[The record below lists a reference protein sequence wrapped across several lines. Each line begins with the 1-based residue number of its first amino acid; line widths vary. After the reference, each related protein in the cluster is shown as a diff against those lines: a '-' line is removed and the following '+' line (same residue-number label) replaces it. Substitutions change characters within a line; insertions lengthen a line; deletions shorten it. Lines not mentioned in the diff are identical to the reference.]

1 MSLNIFES
9 TQPVKDFEMTIKII
23 LADDHQVMREGLKS
37 LLNQQK
43 DIQVIGEADDGQ
55 AVIRLTK
62 KLEPDMVI
70 LDIGMPNMNGIQ
82 ATQHIIAEVPN
93 TKVLAL
99 SMHSDH
105 QFVLKMLQAG
115 ASGYLLKDCALEELI
130 SAVRTISNDKFYLS
144 KDVTGVIISDYINKI
159 QAIDAA
165 GAPILTPR
173 ERETLQLI
181 AEGKSTVDT
190 AKFLNVSTKTI
201 ETHRKNIMDKLDIHS
216 IAELTK
222 YAVREGLTSIED

>member
-1 MSLNIFES
+1 M
-9 TQPVKDFEMTIKII
+9 IKII
-23 LADDHQVMREGLKS
+23 LADDHKVLREGLKS
-37 LLNQQK
+37 LLNQEE

-55 AVIRLTK
+55 AVVRLTR
-62 KLEPDMVI
+62 KLEPDIVV

-82 ATQHIIAEVPN
+82 ATQHIVAEVPD

-105 QFVLKMLQAG
+105 QFVVKMLQAG
-115 ASGYLLKDCALEELI
+115 ASGYMLKDCAFEELV
-130 SAVRTISNDKFYLS
+130 SAVRDIADGKFYLS
-144 KDVTGVIISDYINKI
+144 KDVTGVVISDYINRM

-165 GAPILTPR
+165 VEAILTSR

-181 AEGKSTVDT
+181 AEGNSTADT
-190 AKFLNVSTKTI
+190 AALLNVSTKTV
-201 ETHRKNIMDKLDIHS
+201 ETHRKHIMDKLNIHS

-222 YAVREGLTSIED
+222 YAVRVGLTSLED

>member
-1 MSLNIFES
+1 
-9 TQPVKDFEMTIKII
+9 MTIKII
-23 LADDHQVMREGLKS
+23 LADDHKVMREGLKS
-37 LLNQQK
+37 LLNQQE

-55 AVIRLTK
+55 AVVRLTR
-62 KLEPDMVI
+62 KLEPDIVV

-82 ATQHIIAEVPN
+82 ATQHIVAEVPD

-105 QFVLKMLQAG
+105 QFVVKMLQAG
-115 ASGYLLKDCALEELI
+115 ASGYMLKDCAFEELV
-130 SAVRTISNDKFYLS
+130 SAVRDIAAGKFYLS
-144 KDVTGVIISDYINKI
+144 KDVTGVVISDYINKM

-165 GAPILTPR
+165 GEPILTSR

-181 AEGKSTVDT
+181 AEGNSTADT
-190 AKFLNVSTKTI
+190 AALLNISTKTV
-201 ETHRKNIMDKLDIHS
+201 ETHRKHIMDKLNIHS

-222 YAVREGLTSIED
+222 YAVRVGLTSLED

>member
-1 MSLNIFES
+1 
-9 TQPVKDFEMTIKII
+9 MTIKII
-23 LADDHQVMREGLKS
+23 LADDHKVMREGLKS

-55 AVIRLTK
+55 AVVRLTR
-62 KLEPDMVI
+62 KLEPDIVV

-82 ATQHIIAEVPN
+82 ATQHIVAEVPD

-105 QFVLKMLQAG
+105 QFVVKMLQAG
-115 ASGYLLKDCALEELI
+115 ASGYMLKDCAFEELV
-130 SAVRTISNDKFYLS
+130 SAVRDIADGKFYLS
-144 KDVTGVIISDYINKI
+144 KDITGVVISDYINRM

-165 GAPILTPR
+165 GEAILTSR

-181 AEGKSTVDT
+181 AEGNSTADT
-190 AKFLNVSTKTI
+190 AALLNISTKTV
-201 ETHRKNIMDKLDIHS
+201 ETHRKHIMDKLNIHS

-222 YAVREGLTSIED
+222 YAVRVGLTSLED

>member
-1 MSLNIFES
+1 
-9 TQPVKDFEMTIKII
+9 MTIKII
-23 LADDHQVMREGLKS
+23 LADDHKVLREGLKS
-37 LLNQQK
+37 LLDQQE

-55 AVIRLTK
+55 AVVRLTR
-62 KLEPDMVI
+62 KLEPDIVV

-82 ATQHIIAEVPN
+82 ATQHIVAEVPD

-105 QFVLKMLQAG
+105 QFVVKMLQAG
-115 ASGYLLKDCALEELI
+115 ASGYMLKDCAFEELV
-130 SAVRTISNDKFYLS
+130 SAVRDIAAGKFYLS
-144 KDVTGVIISDYINKI
+144 KDVTGVVISDYINKM

-165 GAPILTPR
+165 GEPILTSR

-181 AEGKSTVDT
+181 AEGNSTADT
-190 AKFLNVSTKTI
+190 ANLLNVSTKTV
-201 ETHRKNIMDKLDIHS
+201 ETHRKHIMDKLNIHS

-222 YAVREGLTSIED
+222 YAVRVGLTSLED

>member
-1 MSLNIFES
+1 M
-9 TQPVKDFEMTIKII
+9 MIKII
-23 LADDHQVMREGLKS
+23 LADDHKVLREGLKS

-55 AVIRLTK
+55 AVVRLTR
-62 KLEPDMVI
+62 KLEPDIVV

-82 ATQHIIAEVPN
+82 ATQHIVAEVPD

-105 QFVLKMLQAG
+105 QFVVKMLQAG
-115 ASGYLLKDCALEELI
+115 ASGYMLKDCAIEELV
-130 SAVRTISNDKFYLS
+130 SAVRDIAAGKFYLS
-144 KDVTGVIISDYINKI
+144 KDVTGVVISDYINKM

-165 GAPILTPR
+165 GEPILTSR

-181 AEGKSTVDT
+181 AEGNSTADT
-190 AKFLNVSTKTI
+190 AALLNVRTKTV
-201 ETHRKNIMDKLDIHS
+201 ETLRKQIMDKLTIHS
-216 IAELTK
+216 LADLTK
-222 YAVREGLTSIED
+222 YAVRVGLTSLED